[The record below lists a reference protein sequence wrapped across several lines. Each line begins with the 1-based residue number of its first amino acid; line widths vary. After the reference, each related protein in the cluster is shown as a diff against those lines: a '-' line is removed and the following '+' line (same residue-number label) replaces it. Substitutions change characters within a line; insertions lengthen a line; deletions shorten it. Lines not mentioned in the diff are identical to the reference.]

1 MMVEVKVENQ
11 LRLLKFDLKFWG
23 EIMNRFLYDEIILTK
38 DEVRFCN
45 KCLDKIVLT
54 EDDTL
59 IWSASF
65 GNGFEM
71 DIKLCGADE
80 EVAWTE
86 AVLFKDGCELACTDC
101 MDTILGEWEID
112 YDDVAYIT
120 YVIEEN

>member
-1 MMVEVKVENQ
+1 
-11 LRLLKFDLKFWG
+11 
-23 EIMNRFLYDEIILTK
+23 MNRFLYDEIILTK

-59 IWSASF
+59 VWSASF

-86 AVLFKDGCELACTDC
+86 AVLFKDGYELACTDC

-120 YVIEEN
+120 YVTEEN

>member
-1 MMVEVKVENQ
+1 
-11 LRLLKFDLKFWG
+11 
-23 EIMNRFLYDEIILTK
+23 MNRFLYDEVILTK
-38 DEVRFCN
+38 DEVKFCI
-45 KCLDKIVLT
+45 KCLNRIVLT

-86 AVLFKDGCELACTDC
+86 AVLFKDGFEIGCTDC
-101 MDTILGEWEID
+101 MDEILGMWEID
-112 YDDVAYIT
+112 YNDVAYIT
-120 YVIEEN
+120 NVIEEN

>member
-1 MMVEVKVENQ
+1 MDK
-11 LRLLKFDLKFWG
+11 
-23 EIMNRFLYDEIILTK
+23 FLYDEIVLTK

-59 IWSASF
+59 VWGASF

-86 AVLFKDGCELACTDC
+86 AVLFKDGFEVGCTDC
-101 MDTILGEWEID
+101 MDEILGMWEID
-112 YDDVAYIT
+112 YDNVAYIT
-120 YVIEEN
+120 NVVEEN

>member
-1 MMVEVKVENQ
+1 
-11 LRLLKFDLKFWG
+11 
-23 EIMNRFLYDEIILTK
+23 MNRFLYDEIILTK

-45 KCLDKIVLT
+45 KCLNKIVLT
-54 EDDTL
+54 ENDTL
-59 IWSASF
+59 VWSASF

-120 YVIEEN
+120 YVTEEN

>member
-1 MMVEVKVENQ
+1 
-11 LRLLKFDLKFWG
+11 
-23 EIMNRFLYDEIILTK
+23 MNRFLYDEIILTK

-59 IWSASF
+59 VWGASF

-71 DIKLCGADE
+71 DIKLCGANE
-80 EVAWTE
+80 ETAWTE
-86 AVLFKDGCELACTDC
+86 AVLFKDGFEVGCTDC

-120 YVIEEN
+120 NVVEEN